1 MPASGQMAWLF
12 EGLVVDLGCL
22 VGQVEVG
29 RVGDQVEVGQDVD
42 QVGV

>member
-12 EGLVVDLGCL
+12 EGLLVDLGSL
-22 VGQVEVG
+22 VGQVGVG
-29 RVGDQVEVGQDVD
+29 RVGDQVEVGQGGN

>member
-12 EGLVVDLGCL
+12 EGLLVDLGSL
-22 VGQVEVG
+22 VGQVGVG

>member
-22 VGQVEVG
+22 LGQVEVG

>member
-22 VGQVEVG
+22 VGQVGVG
-29 RVGDQVEVGQDVD
+29 RDVDQVEVGQGDD

>member
-1 MPASGQMAWLF
+1 MPASGQMAWMF

-22 VGQVEVG
+22 VGQVGVG
-29 RVGDQVEVGQDVD
+29 RVGDQVEVGQGGG

>member
-12 EGLVVDLGCL
+12 ERLVVDLGCF
-22 VGQVEVG
+22 VGQVGVG
-29 RVGDQVEVGQDVD
+29 RVGDQVEVGQGDD